1 MAKYEESAGPADEA
15 LVAYYQKLAKIPVL
29 SREQEVELSA
39 RIERA
44 EASLA
49 RALLRVPRAV
59 TELVVIADEI
69 AAGDIALGDVTRSG
83 VGPTAE
89 SDVAGDGD
97 ETIEAVGALDAEVVH
112 RKRIQAHFDVVRALA
127 LAAPDKREALR
138 EKAGVALAEARLAR
152 TVLDRVAGK
161 ARGAPEIV
169 RLSREVDAARE
180 ELVQRNLRLV
190 VTLARR
196 FKSTLPLLDRIQE
209 GSIGLMRA
217 AEKFDYRRGYKF
229 STYASWWI
237 RQAIS
242 RGSADQ
248 GQTIRAPVHVV
259 DSAHKLLR
267 RRTKLDQVLGRDASI
282 ADLAEESGLSHEKVA
297 LTLLAVKDAIS
308 LSTPLSSNDDDGLT
322 IADRM
327 EDSAF
332 PSPLEALLA
341 KRAVGEAAALLRE
354 LSPKEEEVLRLRY
367 GFDGGGERT
376 LAEIGE
382 TFDVTRERVRQIEQR
397 AMDKLRFPGSS
408 RRRIGSS

>member
-1 MAKYEESAGPADEA
+1 LAKYEESGPADEA
-15 LVAYYQKLAKIPVL
+15 LVAYYQKLAKIPL
-29 SREQEVELSA
+29 LNREQEVALAA
-39 RIERA
+39 RIERV
-44 EASLA
+44 EATLA
-49 RALLRVPRAV
+49 CALLDVPRAV
-59 TELVVIADEI
+59 KQLVAIADEI
-69 AAGDIALGDVTRSG
+69 EAGEIAIGDVTRSG
-83 VGPTAE
+83 IGPIAE
-89 SDVAGDGD
+89 TDPAAGDSAGD
-97 ETIEAVGALDAEVVH
+97 AANDVVDAELAH
-112 RKRIQAHFDVVRALA
+112 RAKILSHFAVVRALN
-127 LAAPDKREALR
+127 AASPERRASLR
-138 EKAGVALAEARLAR
+138 AEAGVALTEARLAR
-152 TVLDRVAGK
+152 AVLDRAAAPG
-161 ARGAPEIV
+161 RGVPAIERCV
-169 RLSREVDAARE
+169 REVDAARE

-196 FKSTLPLLDRIQE
+196 YKSMLPLLDRIQE

-237 RQAIS
+237 RQAIA
-242 RGSADQ
+242 RASADQ

-267 RRTKLDQVLGRDASI
+267 RQVKLDQLLGRDASI
-282 ADLAEESGLSHEKVA
+282 ADLAEESGLSHEKVQ

-327 EDSAF
+327 EDMAF
-332 PSPLEALLA
+332 PSPLDVLVA
-341 KRAVGEAAALLRE
+341 KGVAAEAAALLGE
-354 LSPKEEEVLRLRY
+354 LSPKEEEIIRLRY

-397 AMDKLRFPGSS
+397 AMDKLRFPGSP
-408 RRRIGSS
+408 RRRTGSS